1 MYISADTIQTIKDS
15 VSPSQAI
22 EYYMSTTGRR
32 GRYLCP
38 FHSDRSPS
46 MTAKNGHWECWS
58 CHAKGDVIDFPM
70 KYFGIGFRDAVTKLV
85 TDFGISIE
93 GDSHIDK
100 EQAMW
105 AQIQR
110 ESESRN
116 RAEYRKYLIGEIDK
130 LTVAHREMLQHG
142 APDWMLSQYAEE
154 IDDLILTLEGR

>member
-1 MYISADTIQTIKDS
+1 MYISSDAVHTVKNSI
-15 VSPSQAI
+15 SPVQAL
-22 EYYMSTTGRR
+22 EFYTANTGKR
-32 GRYLCP
+32 GRFLCP
-38 FHSDRSPS
+38 FHNDRSPS
-46 MTAKNGHWECWS
+46 VTVKGSHWHCWS
-58 CHAKGDVIDFPM
+58 CGANGDVIDFTTR
-70 KYFGIGFRDAVTKLV
+70 YFGIGFRDAVTKLA

-116 RAEYRKYLIGEIDK
+116 RAEYKKYLISEIDK
-130 LTVAHREMLQHG
+130 LTVAHRVLLQHG

-154 IDDLILTLEGR
+154 IDDLILTLDGR